1 MPTQIRRRSFLWAAD
16 RSTARCGLPEGL
28 ARTPKRPAR
37 VTGRASPP
45 LLFGLAPRGV
55 YRAADIA
62 ARAVGSYPT
71 VSPLPSATI
80 ERPAGGF
87 ASSRSSIRLHRRFI
101 FCGTVRSPAPA
112 FADARSPGV
121 TRRVALRSPDFPPGR
136 FLCRESSSD
145 RPARSLPV
153 IIAHRVMCSLH
164 TLGSPMRMNRVC
176 EGLKCGVL
184 EVA

>member
-37 VTGRASPP
+37 VTGRAGPP

-55 YRAADIA
+55 YRAADIT

-71 VSPLPSATI
+71 VSPLPSAAI
-80 ERPAGGF
+80 ERTRRRFGLQLIIDSRCAGGLF
-87 ASSRSSIRLHRRFI
+87 S
-101 FCGTVRSPAPA
+101 
-112 FADARSPGV
+112 
-121 TRRVALRSPDFPPGR
+121 VALSVTQRPHSRTLDPLALPGALPCGVR
-136 FLCRESSSD
+136 TFLQPIPLQESSSD
-145 RPARSLPV
+145 RPARSLPA

-176 EGLKCGVL
+176 EGLKCGVP